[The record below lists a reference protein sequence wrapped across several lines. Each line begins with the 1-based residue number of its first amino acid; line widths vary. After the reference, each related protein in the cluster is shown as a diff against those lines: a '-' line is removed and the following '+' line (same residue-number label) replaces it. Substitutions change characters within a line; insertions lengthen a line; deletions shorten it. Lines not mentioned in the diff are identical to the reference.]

1 MFLLVKVLSI
11 IFVKTKNYCMRKS
24 YLLIFLFFFFSFTSC
39 KKQPSTINPIQLQGS
54 IFGTTYKII
63 YYDLAVNYDDEINQL
78 FDALNQA
85 TSTYIPSSDISKINR
100 GEKKVKIDAYFKEVF
115 YKSEKIYKETNGY
128 FDPTIGSLVNAWGFG
143 PKKPS
148 FEMDS
153 SRVKKMIQYIGFD
166 LVSIEDDVVIKKY
179 PEIYFDFNS
188 IAKGYGLDLISRL
201 LDSKGVENYLIEI
214 GGEVKVKGT
223 KPTGKLWTVQL
234 DNPNT
239 DGTRSAYTYL
249 QLTNKAMASS
259 GNYRKY
265 RIAPSG
271 QKYVHTINPKTG
283 YATESNLLSAT
294 VIADLDCADVDAYA
308 TAFMAM
314 GLEKTLEFLEHH
326 PGLKVILIYVNSMG
340 ELEEYRN

>member
-1 MFLLVKVLSI
+1 
-11 IFVKTKNYCMRKS
+11 MRKS
-24 YLLIFLFFFFSFTSC
+24 FIFISIFFFLQFISC
-39 KKQPSTINPIQLQGS
+39 KKTSTTDPIQLRGS
-54 IFGTTYKII
+54 IFGTTYTII
-63 YYDLAVNYDDEINQL
+63 YYDTRVNYHDEINQL
-78 FDALNQA
+78 FEGLNKA
-85 TSTYIPSSDISKINR
+85 TSTYIPSSDISRINR
-100 GEKKVKIDAYFKEVF
+100 GEKEVKIDAYFKEVF
-115 YKSEKIYKETNGY
+115 YKSEKIYEETNGY
-128 FDPTIGSLVNAWGFG
+128 FDPTIGILVNAWGFG

-153 SRVKKMIQYIGFD
+153 IKVKEMIQYIGFD
-166 LVSIEDDVVIKKY
+166 KVSIEGDLVLKKY

-188 IAKGYGLDLISRL
+188 IAKGYGLDLVSRL

-265 RIAPSG
+265 RMGPDG
-271 QKYVHTINPKTG
+271 EKYVHTINPKTG
-283 YATESNLLSAT
+283 FATESNLLSAT
-294 VIADLDCADVDAYA
+294 VIAELDCADVDAYA

-314 GLEKTLEFLEHH
+314 GLEKTQQFLEDKA
-326 PGLKVILIYVNSMG
+326 GLKVILIYANSEG